1 MLDALTPAIGSIPSP
16 SSGTL
21 GPLHMYGLM
30 IALGVL
36 AAIEVARMRWRD
48 RGGNPDDVYAIA
60 LWAVPAGLIGARLY
74 HLATDW
80 RSYEGRWGDAIKI
93 WEGGLGIPGGVALG
107 VTVGVWVAYRRGMR
121 IPVGLDAIIPGIPLA
136 QAIGRLGNWW
146 NQELFGRPSDLP
158 WAVEIS
164 PGKAAAAGYP
174 GVATFHPT
182 FLYEMLWNLG
192 LFAAL
197 VLIDRRRSLRPGN
210 LLPIYIGGYFLG
222 RLWIEALR
230 VDTASTILGLR
241 INIWLSILGIAGA
254 VVVLLVRG
262 LRRRPDDEDGPY
274 RDGHRWEAPSADG
287 TTDTSDDSGE
297 TDGPAGDE
305 VAVGAVEPET
315 GVDAVS
321 EEPGEPRP
329 SG

>member
-1 MLDALTPAIGSIPSP
+1 
-16 SSGTL
+16 
-21 GPLHMYGLM
+21 MYGLM

-36 AAIEVARMRWRD
+36 AAVEVARLRWRD

-80 RSYEGRWGDAIKI
+80 RSYEGRWGDAVKI

-107 VTVGVWVAYRRGMR
+107 VAVGVWVAHRRGMR
-121 IPVGLDAIIPGIPLA
+121 ISVGLDAIIPGIPLA

-146 NQELFGRPSDLP
+146 NQELFGRPTDLP

-164 PGKAAAAGYP
+164 PAKAAAAGYP

-182 FLYEMLWNLG
+182 FAYEMLWNLG
-192 LFAAL
+192 LFAVL
-197 VLIDRRRSLRPGN
+197 VLVDRRRSLRPGT
-210 LLPIYIGGYFLG
+210 LLPLYVGGYFLG

-230 VDTASTILGLR
+230 VDTASTVLGLR
-241 INIWLSILGIAGA
+241 INIWLSIIGIVGA
-254 VVVLLVRG
+254 LVVVLVRG
-262 LRRRPDDEDGPY
+262 LKLRADDEVGPY
-274 RDGHRWEAPSADG
+274 RDGHRWEPPSDG
-287 TTDTSDDSGE
+287 A
-297 TDGPAGDE
+297 GPADDE
-305 VAVGAVEPET
+305 AEVPVGAAGES
-315 GVDAVS
+315 DAEDGLS

-329 SG
+329 PG

>member
-1 MLDALTPAIGSIPSP
+1 M
-16 SSGTL
+16 
-21 GPLHMYGLM
+21 
-30 IALGVL
+30 
-36 AAIEVARMRWRD
+36 
-48 RGGNPDDVYAIA
+48 
-60 LWAVPAGLIGARLY
+60 PAGLIGARLY

-80 RSYEGRWGDAIKI
+80 RSYEGRWGDAVKI

-107 VTVGVWVAYRRGMR
+107 VAVGVWVAYRRGMR

-197 VLIDRRRSLRPGN
+197 LLIDRRRTLRPGN

-241 INIWLSILGIAGA
+241 INIWLSILGIVGA

-274 RDGHRWEAPSADG
+274 RDGHRWEAPPADG
-287 TTDTSDDSGE
+287 TSEVSDDSADEGGP
-297 TDGPAGDE
+297 DG
-305 VAVGAVEPET
+305 VAVGAVEPEA
-315 GVDAVS
+315 GGDALS
-321 EEPGEPRP
+321 AEPGEPRP